1 MLLLLEVFFALYFF
15 IVFLFDLIL
24 ISVLLCVFFF
34 SFSSHVFVSVHAL
47 LFTFISPRLLVV
59 ALCCDS
65 CRAQV

>member
-1 MLLLLEVFFALYFF
+1 MLFFFRSFF
-15 IVFLFDLIL
+15 SFIFCCVFLFDLIL
-24 ISVLLCVFFF
+24 ISLHFFF
-34 SFSSHVFVSVHAL
+34 LFVSVCVHAA